1 MVREGMAWVDD
12 MANIADKSSG
22 KGVQA
27 GKEDEGKIYWF
38 PSIMEKG
45 KEEEKEDLALI
56 NNK

>member
-1 MVREGMAWVDD
+1 M
-12 MANIADKSSG
+12 
-22 KGVQA
+22 QA

-45 KEEEKEDLALI
+45 KDEEKEDLALI